1 MKKILAVMVMFL
13 LPAMSV
19 YGGAPA
25 GDDITVEA
33 DGYGISK
40 NEALLNAKRQAVGS
54 GIGTFLISETEVK
67 NFMLRKDLILTRTVG
82 AVKSY
87 QLLAESRD
95 GDTFSVKISAVVS
108 MADIK
113 QDLVAL
119 KILLESM
126 AKPRMMVLISEEN
139 GNAAA
144 TAIIDYL
151 NEKEFELVDAAA
163 VAALLDK
170 DESLIRKA
178 TEGDPVAAAQLGAAN
193 GAEYVVVG
201 KVVKSIA
208 DNKLLNDAGMVS
220 GQASISAK
228 VVNCSNAR
236 IIAAKSASGAAPHI
250 SAATA
255 WEKAAAQAARK
266 LMDDTLFEKI
276 IASFQ
281 DTVNNGTTL
290 EVTVQNVA
298 DYQTQKAVQNLIG
311 ELEVA
316 SVSKRGFGN
325 GELKLSVV
333 FRGSGDAF
341 ADRIDG
347 KAVLDKKLAVID
359 IAGSR
364 INLRLQ

>member
-1 MKKILAVMVMFL
+1 VKKKILAAMVMVFL
-13 LPAMSV
+13 LVMPA
-19 YGGAPA
+19 YGGGPV
-25 GDDITVEA
+25 GDVTVEA
-33 DGYGISK
+33 DGYGSSK
-40 NEALLNAKRQAVGS
+40 NEALLSAKREAVSS
-54 GIGTFLISETEVK
+54 GIGTFLIAETEVE
-67 NFMLRKDLILTRTVG
+67 NFMLQKDLVLTRTVG
-82 AVKSY
+82 AVKSFR
-87 QLLAESRD
+87 LLVESRED
-95 GDTFSVKISAVVS
+95 DTFHVKISAVVS

-126 AKPRMMVLISEEN
+126 AKPRMMVLVSEEHGN
-139 GNAAA
+139 GAA

-151 NEKEFELVDAAA
+151 HEKEFELVDAAA

-170 DESLIRKA
+170 DEALIRKA

-236 IIAAKSASGAAPHI
+236 IIASKSASGAAPHI

-255 WEKAAAQAARK
+255 RETAAAKAARK
-266 LMDDTLFEKI
+266 LMDDELFEKI

-281 DTVNNGTTL
+281 DTVNNGVTL
-290 EVTVQNVA
+290 EITVKNVG
-298 DYQTQKAVQNLIG
+298 DYQTQKAVQNLLK
-311 ELEVA
+311 ELEVT

-341 ADRIDG
+341 ADSIDG

-364 INLRLQ
+364 VTLRLQ